1 VQFFGWVLE
10 EIFSLVQV
18 ILWMNYLFCMCLQIV
33 HQSRILKIR
42 VRGTKKDLMQETS
55 SEEICIVLPGVIARF
70 DGSNIQSMVQKWVQE
85 KNSNFWDQKNRKG
98 DAEDTGS
105 LYQRLPYQIW
115 NVNKNGVCVDAT
127 VTGVMPPPLLELQVR
142 LVMSI

>member
-70 DGSNIQSMVQKWVQE
+70 DGSNIQV
-85 KNSNFWDQKNRKG
+85 
-98 DAEDTGS
+98 
-105 LYQRLPYQIW
+105 
-115 NVNKNGVCVDAT
+115 
-127 VTGVMPPPLLELQVR
+127 LLKKH
-142 LVMSI
+142 SIKV